1 VWVERFDMKIVDIIS
16 VIGSFASVGAA
27 IWAYVE
33 ARKSINAASKAEEF
47 KNEIIY
53 LRKTV
58 EVSQVYAETK
68 RLLNVVSKVGPSF
81 NPSVFAGIN
90 CADIAKE
97 VEIFSSF
104 ILEQSEHFS
113 QNFNNKA
120 KELNSDLKS
129 DIENLSEAITFEDT
143 KKYGK
148 SIYYKIQTFIP
159 IVKKLSDEKREQI

>member
-1 VWVERFDMKIVDIIS
+1 MKIVDIIS

-33 ARKSINAASKAEEF
+33 ARKSKSAANKAESVR
-47 KNEIIY
+47 NEIIY

-58 EVSQVYAETK
+58 EVSQVYSETK
-68 RLLNVVSKVGPSF
+68 RLLTVVSKVGPSF
-81 NPSVFAGIN
+81 NQSVFAGIN
-90 CADIAKE
+90 CVDIAKE

-113 QNFNNKA
+113 KDFNNKA
-120 KELNSDLKS
+120 KELNNDLKN
-129 DIENLSEAITFEDT
+129 DIENLSEAVSFDDT

-148 SIYYKIQTFIP
+148 SIYYKIESFIP
-159 IVKKLSDEKREQI
+159 VVKKLSDEKKEQVENKNKD

>member
-1 VWVERFDMKIVDIIS
+1 M
-16 VIGSFASVGAA
+16 
-27 IWAYVE
+27 
-33 ARKSINAASKAEEF
+33 
-47 KNEIIY
+47 
-53 LRKTV
+53 
-58 EVSQVYAETK
+58 
-68 RLLNVVSKVGPSF
+68 VSKVGPSF

-120 KELNSDLKS
+120 KKLNSDLKS

-159 IVKKLSDEKREQI
+159 IVKKLSDEKREQIQNKD

>member
-1 VWVERFDMKIVDIIS
+1 MKIIDIIS
-16 VIGSFASVGAA
+16 VIGSIASVGAA

-33 ARKSINAASKAEEF
+33 AKKSINAASKAEEF

-104 ILEQSEHFS
+104 ILSLICCCFFS
-113 QNFNNKA
+113 
-120 KELNSDLKS
+120 
-129 DIENLSEAITFEDT
+129 
-143 KKYGK
+143 
-148 SIYYKIQTFIP
+148 FI
-159 IVKKLSDEKREQI
+159 

>member
-1 VWVERFDMKIVDIIS
+1 MEVENILSI
-16 VIGSFASVGAA
+16 IGSLASIGAA
-27 IWAYVE
+27 IWAFIE
-33 ARKSINAASKAEEF
+33 AKKSINAANKAEEF

-68 RLLNVVSKVGPSF
+68 RVLNVVSKVGPSF

-90 CADIAKE
+90 CVDIAKE
-97 VEIFSSF
+97 VEVFSSF

-120 KELNSDLKS
+120 KELNGDLKS

-148 SIYYKIQTFIP
+148 SIYYKIQNFIP
-159 IVKKLSDEKREQI
+159 VSKKLLDEKREKNTKK